1 MAEPVPVN
9 PASAEHPVSALPGA
23 VRAAADLRA
32 LADRL
37 PSMDAPL
44 RQWFA
49 REIQRQ
55 VSSRVY
61 AELCIRAGQM
71 RAEFRFMD
79 LMDQHIARL
88 AAGLILLAAGWLFAA
103 EMAMRGFTAIGA
115 PALAM
120 GTANLAWAGLFL
132 VLPLWLAFEVRRL
145 RRRAMGGGHAER
157 QGRPGRLARG
167 PLG

>member
-1 MAEPVPVN
+1 MAEPVSSN
-9 PASAEHPVSALPGA
+9 SASADLPVAALPGA

-32 LADRL
+32 LADQL
-37 PSMDAPL
+37 PSMDAPM

-55 VSSRVY
+55 VSGRVY

-79 LMDQHIARL
+79 LMDQHIVRL
-88 AAGLILLAAGWLFAA
+88 VAGLILLAAGWLFTA
-103 EMAMRGFTAIGA
+103 EMAMRGFSAVGA
-115 PALAM
+115 PGLAH
-120 GTANLAWAGLFL
+120 GTANVAWAGLFV

-145 RRRAMGGGHAER
+145 WRRTMGVRAH
-157 QGRPGRLARG
+157 
-167 PLG
+167 

>member
-1 MAEPVPVN
+1 MGTMAEPASAD
-9 PASAEHPVSALPGA
+9 PASADLPVAALPGA

-37 PSMDAPL
+37 PSMDAPM

-61 AELCIRAGQM
+61 AELCVRAGQM

-79 LMDQHIARL
+79 LMDQHITRL
-88 AAGLILLAAGWLFAA
+88 VAGLVLLAAGWLFTA
-103 EMAMRGFTAIGA
+103 EMAMRGFTALGS
-115 PALAM
+115 PALAH
-120 GTANLAWAGLFL
+120 GTANAAWAGLFV

-145 RRRAMGGGHAER
+145 WRRAVGV
-157 QGRPGRLARG
+157 RPR
-167 PLG
+167 